1 MNRLSALFACRQ
13 GFRET
18 NMQDTVDAFVT
29 TFEVQGA
36 PSGPL
41 ANLAFAAKD
50 LFDIAGHATGAG
62 NPTWASTHDAAVSHA
77 PAVAAC
83 LDAGARLLGKT
94 HTDEL
99 AYSLMGINAHYGT
112 PVNPAAPERA
122 PGGSSSGSAAAT
134 AAGLVDFALGTDTG
148 GSVRTP
154 ASFCGLYGIRTTHG
168 RIPRDGMV
176 PLAPSFDVVGWFG
189 RTARMLHRVAEAFDL
204 GSRPPIKRPRLL
216 LAEDVWELAEPA
228 VREALRPATRRL
240 QELLGP
246 AVSVRLTKEPLTD
259 WRETFR
265 IIQAGEAW
273 QCHGDWVR
281 ANAPNFGPGIAD
293 RFRMSSEIGAEEFT
307 TARRHRDKVRAR
319 LAELLDGDGIA
330 VLPTCAAPAPLKTAD
345 ETTMNAYRAAVL
357 QMLCPAGLG
366 GLPQV
371 TMPLS
376 LADGAPVGL
385 SLLGPAGSDLALM
398 EIAVRL
404 EDYMMAPRSI
414 I

>member
-1 MNRLSALFACRQ
+1 MNRLRALFARRQ

-18 NMQDTVDAFVT
+18 NMQDRVDAFVT

-41 ANLAFAAKD
+41 ADLTFAAKD
-50 LFDIAGHATGAG
+50 LFDVAGYATGAG
-62 NPTWASTHDAAVSHA
+62 NPTWASTHDAAASHA

-83 LDAGARLLGKT
+83 LGAGARLLGKT

-99 AYSLMGINAHYGT
+99 AYSLMGLNAHYGT

-134 AAGLVDFALGTDTG
+134 AAGLIDFALGTDTG

-189 RTARMLHRVAEAFDL
+189 RTARMLRRVADAFDL
-204 GSRPPIKRPRLL
+204 EPQPPIARPRLL

-228 VREALRPATRRL
+228 TREALSPAIQRL
-240 QELLGP
+240 EELLGP
-246 AVSVRLTKEPLTD
+246 AASVRLAEEPLAD

-273 QCHGDWVR
+273 QCHGAWVR
-281 ANAPNFGPGIAD
+281 AHAPNFGPGIAD
-293 RFRMSSEIGAEEFT
+293 RFRMASGIGAEELT
-307 TARRHRDKVRAR
+307 VARRKRDKVRAR
-319 LAELLDGDGIA
+319 LVSLLDNDGIA
-330 VLPTCAAPAPLKTAD
+330 VLPTCAAPAPLKTAN